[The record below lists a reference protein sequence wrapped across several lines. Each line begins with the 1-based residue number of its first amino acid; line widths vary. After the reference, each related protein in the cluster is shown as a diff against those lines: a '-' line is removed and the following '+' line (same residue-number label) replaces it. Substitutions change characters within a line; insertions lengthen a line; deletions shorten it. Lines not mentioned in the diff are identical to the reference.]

1 MSDRSF
7 RDRLARIA
15 DNIDLEQLDGLV
27 NRVGPDVPEEEQPNL
42 HRLIMNLE
50 QNEPAVVDVRGLGNV
65 GNVEEVNNEQAN
77 QDEMEGV
84 FDYIPNFW
92 GLVGAHRTPLNRAIR
107 DGKYELAEKLIAS
120 TLNPEAL
127 NDGSM
132 VHALSTGKSVYNN
145 KRPRSLK
152 IVRLLLDKGASP
164 NFRSPNVLDLP
175 SMTPFEMAINYYLDL
190 LKHKKNPRAMSYSNE
205 GSDLMNTIGLSGEDW
220 LDLQTLVAQA
230 KELIKLFIGK
240 QHQKISLKRNSTFLK
255 TIFLSQE

>member
-50 QNEPAVVDVRGLGNV
+50 QNEPVVVDVRGLAVNGEGQNEGNQ
-65 GNVEEVNNEQAN
+65 VEME
-77 QDEMEGV
+77 EGV

-230 KELIKLFIGK
+230 KELIKIFIGIFSNIVTK
-240 QHQKISLKRNSTFLK
+240 NMLFNFTF
-255 TIFLSQE
+255 FCA